1 MVFNMRV
8 NVYDVD
14 GKSVGEVDL
23 PSVFKTP
30 YRPDLI
36 KRAVLSL
43 QSSRRQ
49 LYGTNV
55 LAGKRTSAHYHGKR
69 HYRFSMMNKEMA
81 RIKRIHGKSATGTYL
96 AMRARFVPQATK
108 GRRAH
113 PPKATKVWL
122 QEINKKELFLSLKSA
137 IAATCNQDLVKE
149 RGHRFDHKVPIIIDD
164 SVESVSKTKDI
175 FNLLE
180 KIGLENEIERCK
192 DKKVRAGKGKMR
204 GRKYR
209 KKKGILFVLS
219 NKANALKAAK
229 NIAGADVISVDEL
242 LENKNTELLAPG
254 AIAGRLA
261 VFSKASLHKLNEI
274 QQ

>member
-1 MVFNMRV
+1 MRV
-8 NVYDVD
+8 NVYGLD
-14 GKSVGEVDL
+14 GKSTGEVEL

-43 QSSRRQ
+43 QSSKRQ
-49 LYGTNV
+49 PYGTDP

-96 AMRARFVPQATK
+96 GFRARFVPQATK

-113 PPKATKVWL
+113 PPKSTKIWL

-137 IAATCNQDLVKE
+137 IAATADQNLVKE
-149 RGHRFDHKVPIIIDD
+149 RGHRFDKKVPIIIDD
-164 SVESVSKTKDI
+164 SVETTSKTKDI
-175 FNLLE
+175 FNMLE
-180 KIGLENEIERCK
+180 KIGLENEIERCQ

-219 NKANALKAAK
+219 NKAAALKAAK
-229 NIAGADVISVDEL
+229 NIAGADTISVDEL
-242 LENKNTELLAPG
+242 LEKMNAELLAPG
-254 AIAGRLA
+254 AMPGRLT
-261 VFSKASLHKLNEI
+261 VFSKASLHKLSEI
-274 QQ
+274 KA